1 MKRLLLLLLSVLW
14 GVKGFDVSWIPAGD
28 GPLPLS
34 AKYRQQLARLC
45 ELDAAGDSLAKG
57 LSRKD
62 LSRVRSSC
70 AKLSRDKG
78 VGGGDYGALLQRGG
92 KPSPLGLAI
101 FALVLGA
108 LLGGPAL
115 QRRFRAGRTGAR
127 LGSGGGAN
135 AQGAGGGGVA
145 VGVAPRQLTPEQHA
159 ALAAMREARL
169 SRLSAKPKQS

>member
-1 MKRLLLLLLSVLW
+1 MTKRLLLLLSVLW

-45 ELDAAGDSLAKG
+45 ELDAAGDSLSKG

-78 VGGGDYGALLQRGG
+78 VGGGDYGALLQRAG
-92 KPSPLGLAI
+92 KPSPLGLAM

-108 LLGGPAL
+108 LFGGPAL
-115 QRRFRAGRTGAR
+115 QRFRAGRTGAR

-135 AQGAGGGGVA
+135 AQGAGAGGAA